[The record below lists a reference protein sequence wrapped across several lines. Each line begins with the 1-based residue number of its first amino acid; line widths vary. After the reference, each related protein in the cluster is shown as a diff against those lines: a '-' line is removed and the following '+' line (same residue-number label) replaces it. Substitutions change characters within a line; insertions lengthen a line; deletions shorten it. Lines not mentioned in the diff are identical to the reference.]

1 MEALLKLR
9 SFAGR
14 GVYSRKGWHQQD
26 KTIARQ
32 LMRQPVS
39 LTIPQPCHQ
48 SWAAMTPA
56 TAGRHC
62 AACEKTVVDFTLKTD
77 AEILAFLAGAV
88 SGRTCGRF
96 AAGQLERPL
105 QRAVLA
111 APTRWRAWL
120 AAAVAVWGLREG
132 ASAAAHAQAAPA
144 EWRTRYWGGPA
155 PAAKAAENPPS
166 PALQPLEMQ
175 KPLATV
181 LRQPTVQRI
190 ITMGMVSSQVTNP
203 TLVQPVVLPL
213 VLRGV
218 ITDFSSNEVLPGV
231 TVLLKGTTIGTSTRA
246 DGTFELT
253 IPAEL
258 AGAAGVSLSVS
269 SVGYVTQERQLATA
283 GISQQRF
290 QLQPDTRMLGEVVI
304 CRLPPNKLPP
314 APWHPRRFYNWSKY
328 WLTQPFRRN

>member
-1 MEALLKLR
+1 
-9 SFAGR
+9 
-14 GVYSRKGWHQQD
+14 
-26 KTIARQ
+26 
-32 LMRQPVS
+32 MRQPVS

-120 AAAVAVWGLREG
+120 AAAVAVWGLREVS
-132 ASAAAHAQAAPA
+132 SAAAHAQAPA
-144 EWRTRYWGGPA
+144 EWRARYWGGPA
-155 PAAKAAENPPS
+155 PTTPPVEAVQA
-166 PALQPLEMQ
+166 PALPGLLPLEPRT
-175 KPLATV
+175 PLATAAW
-181 LRQPTVQRI
+181 PAAAHRI
-190 ITMGMVSSQVTNP
+190 ITMGMVSSQP
-203 TLVQPVVLPL
+203 AVLLLAAAPL

-218 ITDFSSNEVLPGV
+218 ITDWTSNQSLPGV
-231 TVLLKGTTIGTSTRA
+231 TVLLTGTTIGTSTRA

-253 IPAEL
+253 IPLKL
-258 AGAAGVSLSVS
+258 AGATGLNITVS
-269 SVGYVTQERQLATA
+269 SVGYVTQEHQLATA